1 MIDAAKLRHLQT
13 YDPFEYKVVKE
24 LGPVRVNEDMQG
36 NKVELPGEEKVLMK
50 GILQKADTLNQNG
63 RIYPLAVLEREVR
76 NYQKFIIENRAV
88 GELDHPDSSVVNL
101 KNVSHVI
108 REAYIEN
115 GTVVGTIEV
124 LHKTPSGA
132 ILKGLV
138 EHGVKLGISSRGVG
152 STRKQGE
159 YHMVQDDFQLIC
171 WDMVSEPST
180 PGAFMIP
187 EGRLIEASELQ
198 RVFNRSDR
206 IDRAIN
212 DVLSCVRAHGA

>member
-1 MIDAAKLRHLQT
+1 MIDTKLRRLEH
-13 YDPFEYKVVKE
+13 YDLFDFKIVKE
-24 LGPVRVNEDMQG
+24 DRPPLLIKEADGKTIEVPQGP
-36 NKVELPGEEKVLMK
+36 KILMK

-63 RIYPLAVLEREVR
+63 RIYPKAVLEREVR

-101 KNVSHVI
+101 KNVSHVV
-108 REAYIEN
+108 REAAMEGN
-115 GTVVGTIEV
+115 GAVVGTIEV
-124 LHKTPSGA
+124 LDKTPSGA

-138 EHGVKLGISSRGVG
+138 ESGIKLGISSRGVG

-159 YHMVQDDFQLIC
+159 YYVVQDDFQLIC

-187 EGRLIEASELQ
+187 EGKVIDEEEL
-198 RVFNRSDR
+198 REVFKRSDR
-206 IDRAIN
+206 IDRVLNEI
-212 DVLSCVRAHGA
+212 LSCKVR